1 MCMYLCRS
9 NEYAHMRSWGKPL
22 GRGKRP
28 YEVGVGKGGRMDL
41 RLGAVMREET
51 DIAVAFI

>member
-9 NEYAHMRSWGKPL
+9 NEYAHMRSWGKPIR
-22 GRGKRP
+22 RGKRP
-28 YEVGVGKGGRMDL
+28 YEMGVGKGGRMDL